1 VKKES
6 FGWHD
11 RNKLKDRQQMGEV
24 YFIRHGQASFG
35 AVNYDRLSDLGH
47 QQADWLGAHLAA
59 GVGRFDHVI
68 SGDLMRHRQTLA
80 GIRKHLHHQNCIE
93 DSRLNEMS
101 YFVMEQAYREKTGA
115 QLPGNALALE
125 RHFTAVMQAWER
137 DEIATAPESY
147 ADFQSRILQAVK
159 DISAEGQ
166 KVLIVSSGGPVG
178 ILMRHVLGLDLAA
191 TTELIL
197 GTYNASITRF
207 MVRGDG
213 LRLMQ
218 FNGVAH
224 LETPERQHAL
234 TFL

>member
-1 VKKES
+1 
-6 FGWHD
+6 
-11 RNKLKDRQQMGEV
+11 MGEV
-24 YFIRHGQASFG
+24 YFVRHGQASFG
-35 AVNYDRLSDLGH
+35 AVNYDKLSELGH
-47 QQADWLGAHLAA
+47 QQAEWLGAHLA
-59 GVGRFDHVI
+59 GTVGRFDHVI

-80 GIRKHLHHQNCIE
+80 GILKSLHHADCIE
-93 DSRLNEMS
+93 DARLNEMS
-101 YFVMEQAYREKTGA
+101 YFAMEQAFREKTGA

-137 DEIATAPESY
+137 GEITNAPESY
-147 ADFQSRILQAVK
+147 ADFQSRILQSVR

-197 GTYNASITRF
+197 GTYNASVTRF
-207 MVRGDG
+207 MVRGDS

-218 FNGVAH
+218 FNSIAH
-224 LETPERQHAL
+224 LEQPDRQHAL